1 VVAARTDTTA
11 VAEWQ
16 VTARDSAPPSSGR
29 RTRYFAGVTWTYQP
43 PNVGSIVML
52 RPFGPA

>member
-1 VVAARTDTTA
+1 MDATT
-11 VAEWQ
+11 VAEGQ
-16 VTARDSAPPSSGR
+16 VTARDSAPPSSGG
-29 RTRYFAGVTWTYQP
+29 RTCYFAGVTRTYQP